1 MRKRSRLIKIFEERK
16 EMENKLELSKEEVV
30 LDLWDE
36 LYANASAVSFAED
49 ELDQDLFRETLYK
62 TWELFGEVIDFDKP
76 EDEYSLPI
84 NMARILGEIT
94 AYTKLYQIDDSI
106 RGKTVEVSVMI
117 AEIMLSSII
126 YRNAFSREK
135 PVVKSRRL
143 IGHTVADIEYDLQ
156 TGELRLTNPPDDV
169 NNFVISDDGVPHEA
183 EKLAESI
190 ATTDISGWWKG
201 YWKM

>member
-1 MRKRSRLIKIFEERK
+1 MKNEHEI
-16 EMENKLELSKEEVV
+16 SKEEAV
-30 LDLWDE
+30 LALWDE
-36 LYANASAVSFAED
+36 MYANASAVSFAED

-183 EKLAESI
+183 DFRELHHRQSEP
-190 ATTDISGWWKG
+190 
-201 YWKM
+201 

>member
-1 MRKRSRLIKIFEERK
+1 
-16 EMENKLELSKEEVV
+16 MENSHEISKEKVVLEL
-30 LDLWDE
+30 WNE
-36 LYANASAVSFAED
+36 LYANASAVSFAEE
-49 ELDQDLFRETLYK
+49 ELDQNLFRETLYK

-117 AEIMLSSII
+117 AGIMLLSII
-126 YRNAFSREK
+126 YRNSFSREK

-143 IGHTVADIEYDLQ
+143 IGHTAADIEYDLR
-156 TGELRLTNPPDDV
+156 TGELRLTNPPDNV
-169 NNFVISDDGVPHEA
+169 TNFVIGDDGVPHEA
-183 EKLAESI
+183 KKLAESI